1 MSRLL
6 LMIVAVVMPL
16 QAVMAM
22 ATGYCELESSPTAH
36 PKLHATA
43 PADHFQSQGFLDGS
57 GVGSVSQEIPSQPD
71 GNIAFSGH
79 HCSSCH
85 LSCFGVMTA
94 PDLNYAAPI
103 LDVLSPS
110 THLVFFFPPPHK
122 DRLERPKWSDL
133 A

>member
-1 MSRLL
+1 MSRFVLL
-6 LMIVAVVMPL
+6 FIALIMPL

-36 PKLHATA
+36 LKLHATT
-43 PADHFQSQGFLDGS
+43 PAEHFQSRDFLDGS
-57 GVGSVSQEIPSQPD
+57 GVGNVSQEIPSQLD
-71 GNIAFSGH
+71 GNSAFSEH

-85 LSCFGVMTA
+85 LSCFGVMTG
-94 PDLNYAAPI
+94 PDLSYSTPI
-103 LDVLSPS
+103 LDVPSPS
-110 THLVFFFPPPHK
+110 AQLVFFFPPPHK